1 MQTLSTWSFC
11 ERLFWEAKRWCRVGW
26 EITFKNQQSWPVLIW
41 HLSHRQA
48 KNTEYSLF
56 STPVTFLAYCLR
68 KINDETPNRHWI
80 NSYTYIN
87 YCYGVFIFAMR
98 CVWFLFIPFKLLI
111 IVRLTLSVTL
121 LKDEITNS
129 MKIQSPASKIQ
140 KEKEGHRDT
149 IRKHIEEGSKA
160 LPVCPHHQSLP
171 DFHPDLQALQWLL
184 LHHLL

>member
-1 MQTLSTWSFC
+1 MGRET
-11 ERLFWEAKRWCRVGW
+11 G
-26 EITFKNQQSWPVLIW
+26 FKNQQNWQILIW

-48 KNTEYSLF
+48 KTTLCSLF
-56 STPVTFLAYCLR
+56 TTPVTFLAHCLK
-68 KINDETPNRHWI
+68 KISDTTPSRNWI

-98 CVWFLFIPFKLLI
+98 RVWFLFIPFKLLI
-111 IVRLTLSVTL
+111 IVWFTLSVTF

-140 KEKEGHRDT
+140 KWREKCRDT
-149 IRKHIEEGSKA
+149 IRKRTEDGGKA
-160 LPVCPHHQSLP
+160 LPVCLCHQSLL